1 MWGFE
6 VAPSRVQGLKKKL
19 RKYATQCRPF
29 YLPDL
34 YTASVISPQA
44 RLHKFIHLGHTLRRS
59 AFDSQVRA
67 KHKDELS
74 NIVKAQATTTKRT
87 AVTVEQQYR
96 WHMVR
101 APPPPL
107 FAVCPLPSLS
117 ALSVVLKPVSLSLL
131 LAVPSVC
138 ADSGRGV
145 QVPAR
150 AKLGRHARRPHV
162 WRGHGSLRDWGG

>member
-1 MWGFE
+1 M
-6 VAPSRVQGLKKKL
+6 QGLKKKL

-74 NIVKAQATTTKRT
+74 NIVKAQATTTKLR
-87 AVTVEQQYR
+87 QS
-96 WHMVR
+96 
-101 APPPPL
+101 APPSQWSSSTAGTWCEHPRPRFLPSARCPL
-107 FAVCPLPSLS
+107 CLPSL
-117 ALSVVLKPVSLSLL
+117 LSSNQ
-131 LAVPSVC
+131 SVYPC
-138 ADSGRGV
+138 FWPFLRCVQTVEEAYKFLREQNLGVMPDGRTYGEV
-145 QVPAR
+145 MDHFVTG
-150 AKLGRHARRPHV
+150 GR
-162 WRGHGSLRDWGG
+162 